1 MQLEVAR
8 AVTDDIICEVESLL
22 RDGLSVVV
30 EQEMKA
36 VYEHMWYASV
46 RGEACMSIRSISL
59 TINVLVP
66 IARCTLQSCAY
77 SIAVL
82 EVWVRLRM

>member
-46 RGEACMSIRSISL
+46 QWRGLRARS
-59 TINVLVP
+59 VL
-66 IARCTLQSCAY
+66 
-77 SIAVL
+77 
-82 EVWVRLRM
+82 

>member
-1 MQLEVAR
+1 MQLEVAK

-36 VYEHMWYASV
+36 VYEHMWYV
-46 RGEACMSIRSISL
+46 RTYVRMQECSGEVCSSIPYYSRLAISSA
-59 TINVLVP
+59 NS
-66 IARCTLQSCAY
+66 TLHTA
-77 SIAVL
+77 L
-82 EVWVRLRM
+82 N

>member
-1 MQLEVAR
+1 MQLEVAK

-36 VYEHMWYASV
+36 VYEHMWYVRMYMCKSAVEKFARSFRISV
-46 RGEACMSIRSISL
+46 D
-59 TINVLVP
+59 
-66 IARCTLQSCAY
+66 
-77 SIAVL
+77 
-82 EVWVRLRM
+82 